1 MKKLI
6 KRILLIMF
14 AVSVVFGVSLVYA
27 YYEDS
32 VSVTNHIAMGD
43 INIGITEYEM
53 KNGREVLY
61 EGEKLVFP
69 GDVISKIPRITNYAK
84 ECWIRV
90 KLSYFNNME
99 EVEGISSENISGMTE
114 DWVLRGDYYYYQ
126 KVLDSNASVDVFQK
140 LIIPEKWS
148 EEHSS
153 QKLSLQIEAE
163 AIQAA
168 NFTPDF
174 TAMSPWGNQEI
185 ELCVHEENGVL
196 SCVKEPMSL
205 YVEFNGKAHKLLAVP
220 SNFFHNIKRAMPGDV
235 YEDEI
240 ALLNTTECDAELF
253 FRTEVMEQSEEQME
267 LLKKI
272 QLQIRMNQQI
282 LYDGNLLSKELEN
295 SISLGDYAP
304 GSEGSL
310 NFRIEIPAELNNAYA
325 LREADVKWIFS
336 VKEDEENVD
345 NQAGSDDSSVSKDAV
360 KTGDDSPVLFM
371 LILALVS
378 AGAVFGWFISK
389 RKGSEPHEK

>member
-1 MKKLI
+1 
-6 KRILLIMF
+6 
-14 AVSVVFGVSLVYA
+14 
-27 YYEDS
+27 
-32 VSVTNHIAMGD
+32 
-43 INIGITEYEM
+43 
-53 KNGREVLY
+53 
-61 EGEKLVFP
+61 
-69 GDVISKIPRITNYAK
+69 
-84 ECWIRV
+84 
-90 KLSYFNNME
+90 
-99 EVEGISSENISGMTE
+99 
-114 DWVLRGDYYYYQ
+114 
-126 KVLDSNASVDVFQK
+126 
-140 LIIPEKWS
+140 
-148 EEHSS
+148 
-153 QKLSLQIEAE
+153 
-163 AIQAA
+163 
-168 NFTPDF
+168 
-174 TAMSPWGNQEI
+174 
-185 ELCVHEENGVL
+185 
-196 SCVKEPMSL
+196 
-205 YVEFNGKAHKLLAVP
+205 
-220 SNFFHNIKRAMPGDV
+220 MPGDV

-272 QLQIRMNQQI
+272 QLQIRLNQQI

-345 NQAGSDDSSVSKDAV
+345 NQAGSDDSSDSKDAV